1 MASGKENNPFA
12 SFSFQPISFKSAPSQ
27 PFDLLEFSDVST
39 APTPP
44 APAVQPPNELD
55 VLFGSNLA
63 KKEEKTNAVKAPDFF
78 STAFKS
84 EIKINSSNISQI
96 PPKNNVSNQMF
107 AKVKKSGVSPM
118 NDWGDFNKWNTSTSN
133 NNLNNDS
140 NNNVGFEF
148 WGSNKS
154 IEEKNSNLSAK
165 IEPKNNTITLKL
177 QSKDEKVIN
186 FSYDSKE
193 KEEVTLKRLMALFPG
208 IKLDFYFES
217 NNKLTPFSELAN
229 LDPSLTYTLIV
240 KDENVNKMYTFE
252 EKQTKPKEDYD
263 VKTHHEFKKA
273 LEILKE
279 GMHVLKISSKGKPN
293 FRFFQCDPLELKLFW
308 YSANKMKDESEIKF
322 AEMVNFVLGQKT
334 RAFTKGNLA
343 KMSHFSLSIRYKMSN
358 GFEKSLD
365 LICRNEFEYDSL
377 LCALKGLINLSKGWK
392 INKNVLLTHS
402 ATFNKLMSEAGHY
415 DSDQL
420 FSEIRKAAQTKLH
433 VEDFILLREVT
444 EKNIMGSILNI
455 EEKHRKLLNLYPN
468 GLIVK
473 SIFNDVK
480 DEKQKNIEYFTLQRV
495 YQRFCKNILAV
506 QNELDETFHF
516 FDGET
521 NAYYKNLNYQ
531 DKTPSKLI
539 EYFAAKRPKNF
550 KKEAEL
556 QSYFQVLNK
565 EIWEIDLDIEA
576 IREIIKRYLD
586 INWKRN
592 KIEKIGDL
600 IGDSIQDSFDDIG
613 KAFGKFGKSIGKA
626 LNGWKADFTFEGDL
640 YEKRKYF

>member
-1 MASGKENNPFA
+1 MASSKENNPFS

-27 PFDLLEFSDVST
+27 SIDLLDFNDVSI

-44 APAVQPPNELD
+44 PPVVQPPNELD
-55 VLFGSNLA
+55 LLFGSNLV
-63 KKEEKTNAVKAPDFF
+63 KKEEKTNVVKAPDFF

-84 EIKINSSNISQI
+84 EIKIKSSNISQI
-96 PPKNNVSNQMF
+96 PPANNASFQIPM
-107 AKVKKSGVSPM
+107 KEEKSQVSPL
-118 NDWGDFNKWNTSTSN
+118 NDWGDFNKWNTSSSDK
-133 NNLNNDS
+133 NLNNNS
-140 NNNVGFEF
+140 NNSFGFEF

-154 IEEKNSNLSAK
+154 NEDKNLNS
-165 IEPKNNTITLKL
+165 EPKNLTITLKL
-177 QSKDEKVIN
+177 QLKDEKLIN
-186 FSYDSKE
+186 FTYDSKE
-193 KEEVTLKRLMALFPG
+193 TREVTMRRLMALYPG
-208 IKLDFYFES
+208 IKSDFYFES
-217 NNKLTPFSELAN
+217 NQILTPFSNLTN
-229 LDPSLTYTLIV
+229 LDTSLTYRLLE
-240 KDENVNKMYTFE
+240 KDENVNKMYSLE
-252 EKQTKPKEDYD
+252 EKQAKPKQDCD
-263 VKTHHEFKKA
+263 VKDHTEFKKA
-273 LEILKE
+273 LESLKE
-279 GMHVLKISSKGKPN
+279 GMHILKISSKGKPN

-322 AEMVNFVLGQKT
+322 TDMIDLVMGQKT

-343 KMSHFSLSIRYKMSN
+343 KMSHFSLSIRYKMPN

-365 LICRNEFEYDSL
+365 LISRNEFEYDSF
-377 LCALKGLINLSKGWK
+377 LCALKGLINSSKGWK
-392 INKNVLLTHS
+392 INKNVLLGHS
-402 ATFNKLMSEAGHY
+402 GTFNKLMKEAGHY
-415 DSDQL
+415 NSDEL
-420 FSEIRKAAQTKLH
+420 FAEIKKTAHTKLH
-433 VEDFILLREVT
+433 VDDFILLREVT
-444 EKNIMGSILNI
+444 ERNIMGSVLNI

-473 SIFNDVK
+473 SLFSDAK
-480 DEKQKNIEYFTLQRV
+480 DEKHKNIEYFTLQRV
-495 YQRFCKNILAV
+495 YQRFCKNLMAV

-516 FDGET
+516 FDGQT

-539 EYFAAKRPKNF
+539 DYFAAKRPKNC

-556 QSYFQVLNK
+556 LSYFQVLNK

-613 KAFGKFGKSIGKA
+613 KAFSHFGKSVGKA
-626 LNGWKADFTFEGDL
+626 LNGWKEEFTFEGDL